1 MDQDR
6 QTYIYNDE
14 STSEE
19 IQRRVERSKE
29 LGGSELEPVCKN
41 PFTAETWHWVEI
53 DIRER

>member
-14 STSEE
+14 TTSEE
-19 IQRRVERSKE
+19 IQQRVERSKE